1 MPQQAGTHMYLQSVF
16 LLIIHTNLSKDTN
29 HYSARPYRT
38 ADQSTTDTLVS
49 LVSLSLC
56 RPSTSTGC
64 ALRGVCHHPGTHMY
78 SQSVWSLSIHTN
90 LSRDTTLYP
99 NRITDTT
106 PCCPSGLS
114 LWSVP
119 APGELLGMPIAPG
132 YPHVLSITLHALPA
146 TQIPSKDTTLYIPP
160 LPPNQTVYLK
170 QDNPP
175 LPTVL

>member
-1 MPQQAGTHMYLQSVF
+1 MCALGGIECRLKQTTDRSDNRDVPLLVPSGVLSGVRPSCDILYHTADAMLAVRMPQQAGTHMYLQSVL

-38 ADQSTTDTLVS
+38 ADQSTTDTLLS

-78 SQSVWSLSIHTN
+78 SQSVWSPSIHTN

-106 PCCPSGLS
+106 PCCPSTG
-114 LWSVP
+114 
-119 APGELLGMPIAPG
+119 
-132 YPHVLSITLHALPA
+132 
-146 TQIPSKDTTLYIPP
+146 
-160 LPPNQTVYLK
+160 
-170 QDNPP
+170 
-175 LPTVL
+175 